1 MQPRQLPLPFPTRPS
16 VAPEAQLFLEKVA
29 ALPSGYSEGVF
40 NNARYG
46 VTLQVSQDGKRIW
59 LFGEELGGLD
69 RISFNLYHL
78 RSGEH
83 RLKPCEMSATK
94 VTDFVMG
101 YAPSLATTGSANSE

>member
-1 MQPRQLPLPFPTRPS
+1 MQHQPRLLPFPTRLS
-16 VAPEAQLFLEKVA
+16 VAPETQVFLEKVA

-46 VTLQVSQDGKRIW
+46 VTLKVSQDGKRVW
-59 LFGEELGGLD
+59 LFGEELGGTD

-83 RLKPCEMSATK
+83 RLKPCEMPANK
-94 VTDFVMG
+94 VKDFVMG
-101 YAPSLATTGSANSE
+101 YAPSPVAGGPVNSE